1 MTGAFRVERRSRPS
15 LWAELGVILAAVL
28 IASAAGCGLF
38 AIAGAPPLEAL
49 AVLVKEPFGSAY
61 GISETLLRT
70 VPLAFCALAVALA
83 LKIDLWNIGAEGQL
97 YVGALAGSWLALH
110 GPAMPG
116 PIALPAILLV
126 GAFAGALWAVVP
138 GLLKVYGRVNEII
151 STLMLNY
158 VAIAWVELMVYGPWK
173 GEDGFPYT
181 ALFDEA
187 WRLPLLYK
195 RVHAGLLLVVLLAL
209 VLWFIERRTTIG
221 YEIRVAGASQPAARY
236 GGVPVLSR
244 LLLVMAFAG
253 GAAGLAGVCEVSG
266 VEYRLHAGIS
276 PGYGY
281 TAIIIAFLARRHLL
295 VSLVVAFLFAALV
308 VGGDGVQVS
317 FPGVSAAV
325 VQVFQGLLL
334 LLVLAGGWFTRYRL
348 VRRGGEP

>member
-1 MTGAFRVERRSRPS
+1 MSVQLERRIAPS
-15 LWAELGVILAAVL
+15 WPVELAVVVGA
-28 IASAAGCGLF
+28 IVVASIAGCGLF
-38 AIAGAPPLEAL
+38 ALAGAPPLEAL
-49 AVLVKEPFGSAY
+49 WLLVREPFGSAY
-61 GISETLLRT
+61 GLSETLLKM

-83 LKIDLWNIGAEGQL
+83 LKIDMWNIGAEGQL

-110 GPAMPG
+110 GPSLPG
-116 PIALPAILLV
+116 PLRLPSLLLLGAL
-126 GAFAGALWAVVP
+126 AGALWAVIP

-181 ALFDEA
+181 ALFDET
-187 WRLPLLYK
+187 WQLPQLFR
-195 RVHAGLLLVVLLAL
+195 RVHVGLVLVVVLAV
-209 VLWFIERRTTIG
+209 VLWWIERRTVLG
-221 YEIRVAGASQPAARY
+221 YEVRVVGASQATARY

-266 VEYRLHAGIS
+266 VEHRLHAGIS

-295 VSLVVAFLFAALV
+295 LCVVVAFVFAALV
-308 VGGDGVQVS
+308 VGGDGLQVS

-334 LLVLAGGWFTRYRL
+334 LLVLAGGGVTRYRL
-348 VRRGGEP
+348 VWRRGGAP